1 MKALKIIAIAALGL
15 TTLTACDPP
24 IPQSILISQAEQSF
38 VSCETGNLVVGFE
51 DGFSDLGLS
60 WQQFLSGACTDMT
73 FDTVGVSDEADLY
86 VSSGAAKCEAF
97 ARVPVAFDAA
107 AVVFYLDD
115 AFALNLSGA
124 TIAGIFS
131 GEITSWD
138 DPRIIADNPD
148 LPPVAVPINVVAE
161 APSSAIAAME
171 AWTTQISGAETAF
184 SLLTPADDILFQ
196 DTIFAMQNGDVALM
210 PLSAAQVTGS
220 SYAQVI
226 VGNDPLTDVVLADPL
241 TAYAAATQ
249 FRLIDGP
256 DEINIAL
263 DFDASPMPQPGQNE
277 ADAPYQ
283 GLYPLMLD
291 VCGEDTLLKRA
302 LARYFLRLDAQ
313 GLIATS
319 TVFALQ
325 GDVRIESATVVGEG
339 LPLPEITFTP
349 EG

>member
-1 MKALKIIAIAALGL
+1 MKALKLGALAAISL

-38 VSCETGNLVVGFE
+38 VSCETGNLTVGFE
-51 DGFSDLGLS
+51 DGFADLGLS

-73 FDTVGVSDEADLY
+73 FDAVGVTDEADIYL
-86 VSSGAAKCEAF
+86 SSGVAKCEAF

-107 AVVFYLDD
+107 AVVFYLDE

-138 DPRIIADNPD
+138 DPRIVADNPE
-148 LPPVAVPINVVAE
+148 LPPVAVPINVLPS
-161 APSSAIAAME
+161 APSSAIAAMQ
-171 AWTTQISGAETAF
+171 AWTSELAGEQTSFG
-184 SLLTPADDILFQ
+184 LLQPADDLLFTE
-196 DTIFAMQNGDVALM
+196 TIFGMQNGDVGLM
-210 PLSAAQVTGS
+210 PFSAAQITGS
-220 SYAQVI
+220 TYAQVI
-226 VGNDPLTDVVLADPL
+226 TGEDVLLDVVIADPL
-241 TAYAAATQ
+241 TAFAAATQ
-249 FRLIDGP
+249 FRVFDGP
-256 DEINIAL
+256 SDIDIQL
-263 DFDASPMPQPGQNE
+263 DFESEPLPQPGQDE
-277 ADAPYQ
+277 ADRSYQ
-283 GLYPLMLD
+283 ALYPLMLD
-291 VCGEDTLLKRA
+291 VCGEDNLLKRA

-325 GDVRIESATVVGEG
+325 GDLRIEAATVVGEG

-349 EG
+349 DE